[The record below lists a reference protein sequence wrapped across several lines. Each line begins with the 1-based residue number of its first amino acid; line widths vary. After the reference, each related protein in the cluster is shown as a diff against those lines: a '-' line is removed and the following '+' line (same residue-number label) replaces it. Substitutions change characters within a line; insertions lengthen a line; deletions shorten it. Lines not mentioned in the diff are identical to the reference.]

1 MDRGTM
7 SGHEP
12 VRDDPGDPLVLR
24 AATIGHRMAMGP
36 GEPALSEWAAAGLDL
51 PDETAM
57 MRYRLDRT
65 VKQLEDRD
73 LDMKDRL
80 AIDRRMKQRVLFV
93 RHLESRR

>member
-57 MRYRLDRT
+57 MRYRRGPCLGR
-65 VKQLEDRD
+65 QPRAPGL
-73 LDMKDRL
+73 
-80 AIDRRMKQRVLFV
+80 RRRAQGA
-93 RHLESRR
+93 ES